1 LGVSCEAFAKL
12 GRERAARTDFHFL
25 IARFAAAIHAGLID
39 GAPRGRNPMATMIA
53 ARLHAYGSPMTLD
66 RIPVPEPR
74 PTDVL
79 VEVKACGVVPNLA
92 RVVSNYFGT
101 LTPDNKMM
109 PPLPAIFG
117 LDPAGVVAK
126 VGEQVFSVRPGERV
140 YVNPGRSCGS
150 CRMCRGGQPYDC
162 PNWTLQGYFG
172 RSQEIMRAYPYG
184 GLCQFITAPA
194 TALVK
199 LPDSVS
205 FEAAARLGYF
215 GTAYSAMKKIGVGPG
230 QTLLINGVSGQLGL
244 NAVLLA
250 LAMGATKILGTGRN
264 QVLLDRVKALAPERI
279 DVLAVPNAPAPPGAA
294 SGAANTATPPA
305 QPDPLVAWAKQL
317 TDGHGVDGMID
328 CLPPGAPASAMMRA
342 LYCLRRGGRAVNV
355 GAIMETLPLNA
366 FWLMTNRIGLQG
378 SVWFTTGE
386 GEDMAA
392 MAAAGT
398 LNLSVLE
405 HRVSPLSEV
414 NEVLAGMD
422 ERDGGFTN
430 FVIDPTRV

>member
-1 LGVSCEAFAKL
+1 M
-12 GRERAARTDFHFL
+12 
-25 IARFAAAIHAGLID
+25 
-39 GAPRGRNPMATMIA
+39 PTMIA
-53 ARLHAYGSPMTLD
+53 ARLHEYGKPMTLD
-66 RIPVPEPR
+66 RIEVPQPR

-92 RVVSNYFGT
+92 RVVSNFFGT

-126 VGEQVFSVRPGERV
+126 VGEQVWHVRPGERV

-150 CRMCRGGQPYDC
+150 CRMCRSGQSYDC
-162 PNWTLQGYFG
+162 PSWTLQGYFG

-184 GLCQFITAPA
+184 GLSQFITAPA

-199 LPDSVS
+199 LPDNVS
-205 FEAAARLGYF
+205 FEAGARFGYY
-215 GTAYSAMKKIGVGPG
+215 GTAYAAMKKIGVGPG
-230 QTLLINGVSGQLGL
+230 QTLLINGISGQLGL
-244 NAVLLA
+244 NAASLA

-264 QVLLDRVKALAPERI
+264 QNLLDRVKALAPGRNE
-279 DVLAVPNAPAPPGAA
+279 VLSVPNAPSQPSPAGGGGQGGGA
-294 SGAANTATPPA
+294 SPAN
-305 QPDPLVAWAKQL
+305 PDPLVVWAKSL
-317 TDGHGVDGMID
+317 TEGHGVDGMID

-342 LYCLRRGGRAVNV
+342 LFCLRRGGRAVNV
-355 GAIMETLPLNA
+355 GAVMETLPINA
-366 FWLMTNRIGLQG
+366 FWMMTNRIGLQG

-398 LNLSVLE
+398 LDLSVLQ
-405 HRVSPLSEV
+405 HRVSPLSKV
-414 NEVLAGMD
+414 NDVLAGMD
-422 ERDGGFTN
+422 DRDGGFTN
-430 FVIDPTRV
+430 FVIDPTRID

>member
-1 LGVSCEAFAKL
+1 M
-12 GRERAARTDFHFL
+12 T
-25 IARFAAAIHAGLID
+25 
-39 GAPRGRNPMATMIA
+39 TMIA
-53 ARLHAYGSPMTLD
+53 ARLHAYGMPMTLD
-66 RIPVPEPR
+66 RIDVPEPR

-92 RVVSNYFGT
+92 RVVSNFFGK

-126 VGEQVFSVRPGERV
+126 VGEQVWSVRPGERV
-140 YVNPGRSCGS
+140 YVNPARSCGS
-150 CRMCRGGQPYDC
+150 CRMCRSGQAQDC
-162 PNWTLQGYFG
+162 PSWTLQGYFG

-184 GLCQFITAPA
+184 GLAQFITAPA

-199 LPDSVS
+199 LPDTMS
-205 FEAAARLGYF
+205 FETAARLGYL
-215 GTAYSAMKKIGVGPG
+215 GTAYAAMKKIGVGPG
-230 QTLLINGVSGQLGL
+230 QALLINGISGQLGL
-244 NAVLLA
+244 NAAQLA
-250 LAMGATKILGTGRN
+250 LAMGTTKILGTGRN
-264 QVLLDRVKALAPERI
+264 AGLLDRVRALAPGRI
-279 DVLAVPNAPAPPGAA
+279 DVLAVADAA
-294 SGAANTATPPA
+294 S
-305 QPDPLVAWAKQL
+305 QPDPLVAWAKAA

-355 GAIMETLPLNA
+355 GAVMETLPLNA
-366 FWLMTNRIGLQG
+366 FWLMTNRIGLAG

-386 GEDMAA
+386 GEEMAA
-392 MAAAGT
+392 MAGAGT
-398 LNLSVLE
+398 LDLSALE
-405 HRVSPLSEV
+405 HRVSPLSKV

-422 ERDGGFTN
+422 DRNGGFTN